1 MLWTAGS
8 LSGVIAVYLAV
19 IYWVRA
25 TKANKSGPQWGLGAL
40 VVYLAIMGV
49 IYIVIRLL
57 GLQDYMQIWIA
68 CVLWF
73 VVTIAAGIKTDS
85 IFASKLPVANG

>member
-8 LSGVIAVYLAV
+8 LSGVIAVYLAI
-19 IYWVRA
+19 IYWARA
-25 TKANKSGPQWGLGAL
+25 TKAHKSGPQWGLGAL

-49 IYIVIRLL
+49 IYVVIRLL
-57 GLQDYMQIWIA
+57 GLQDYMQIWIS

-73 VVTIAAGIKTDS
+73 IVTLAAGAKTDS
-85 IFASKLPVANG
+85 IFAEKLPIADS